1 MEQQMKTLF
10 LIPARG
16 GSKGIPRKNIKELNG
31 KPLIQYS
38 IDVARRLTG
47 DENICVSTDDREIIE
62 VVEKSGL
69 EVPFIRPESLAADT
83 ATTNDVICHALNFYK
98 DKGTAYDNIVLLQP
112 TSPLRTADQVKGA
125 MNLYSDDIDMVVS
138 VKENKGSVILFKENA
153 KGYLEHVF
161 DTANGIR
168 RQDALRLYE
177 YNGAIYVMNS
187 RSILEKSMSGFT
199 KIKKYIM
206 SEKDSIDIDNMLDW
220 KMCEIIIKYN
230 I

>member
-1 MEQQMKTLF
+1 
-10 LIPARG
+10 
-16 GSKGIPRKNIKELNG
+16 
-31 KPLIQYS
+31 
-38 IDVARRLTG
+38 
-47 DENICVSTDDREIIE
+47 
-62 VVEKSGL
+62 
-69 EVPFIRPESLAADT
+69 
-83 ATTNDVICHALNFYK
+83 
-98 DKGTAYDNIVLLQP
+98 
-112 TSPLRTADQVKGA
+112 
-125 MNLYSDDIDMVVS
+125 MVVS

-206 SEKDSIDIDNMLDW
+206 PEKDSIDIDNMLDW
-220 KMCEIIIKYN
+220 KICEIIMGSDIL
-230 I
+230 